1 MAHALLSNEER
12 IERETAFEEETF
24 EGLDLAGA
32 KLSGKEFRRCA
43 FRGAKLNQTAWN
55 GTVLEDCIFDRC
67 DLSNMVPKGASL
79 RGVEFRDS
87 KLIGVTWADL
97 RSEPMFTFVECNMR
111 YQSFA
116 KLDARLTKL
125 AGCAI
130 EEASFLEVNLT
141 KAVFKNCSL
150 AKTTIEKCVLTG
162 ADFSSSTGVFFDPS
176 RNKSRGARIS
186 AETAVLI
193 ASAMGLVVAR

>member
-1 MAHALLSNEER
+1 MTNPLPSNEER
-12 IERETAFEEETF
+12 IERDTAFEEETF
-24 EGLDLAGA
+24 EGLELAGA
-32 KLSGKEFRRCA
+32 KLSGKEFRRCV
-43 FRGAKLNQTAWN
+43 FRGGKLNQTTWN

-67 DLSNMVPKGASL
+67 DLANMVPKGASL

-97 RSEPMFTFVECNMR
+97 RSEPMFGFVECNMR
-111 YQSFA
+111 YQVFA
-116 KLDARLTKL
+116 KLDIRLTKL
-125 AGCAI
+125 DGCAI
-130 EEASFLEVNLT
+130 EEASFSEVNLT

-162 ADFSSSTGVFFDPS
+162 ADFSSSTGVFFDPA

-193 ASAMGLVVAR
+193 AAAMGLVVAR